1 MFLEKFEPDKQ
12 YRFSLRQYNRHASCH
27 NYKASI
33 GWPER
38 ISGKN
43 VVDIDYVYQVGRVGI
58 FHVSPAW
65 CVEVTS
71 ELADFYVAGKRY
83 KFSLDR
89 YKQWLTAQGYSFVD
103 DLDEWALDVDGMEV
117 TVDIFT
123 NSGEVN
129 GYGIS
134 PVWCEEIKE
143 IKENS

>member
-12 YRFSLRQYNRHASCH
+12 YKFSLRQYIHYASCH
-27 NYKASI
+27 NYKAST
-33 GWPER
+33 GWPEM

-43 VVDIDYVYQVGRVGI
+43 VVDIDYVYQIGRVDI

-65 CVEVTS
+65 CVEVIS
-71 ELADFYVAGKRY
+71 ELVDSYVAGKRY
-83 KFSLDR
+83 KFSLDC
-89 YKQWLTAQGYSFVD
+89 YKQWLTAQGYPFVD

-143 IKENS
+143 NS